1 MAATDFKDYYKIL
14 GVSITATPEEIK
26 RAYRKLARKYHPD
39 LNPNDKT
46 AEARFKEINE
56 AHEVLSDPEKR
67 QKYDQFGQYWQQAAA
82 GVPPTGDFGQG
93 DFGQYSSFD
102 DFINELLGRFG
113 SRGGNRSGNRRVYTY
128 RTTTPSGVQDFA
140 GFSGFDDAFG
150 GFSEMPAQ
158 DTEATIGLTFS
169 EAFHGTQKR
178 LQIGDATITVRIP
191 PGAKPGSRIR
201 VKGKGQI
208 SPFSQQ
214 RGDLYLTIELLP
226 HAFFQFQGED
236 LVCEVPIRPDEAVL
250 GAKIEV
256 PTPDGK
262 VTLTVPPG
270 VDSGQTLRLRGKG
283 WRDSKGKRSDLMVK
297 LKIVTPKSLAANERE
312 CYEKLHHLSTF
323 NPRQTLTE
331 VRL

>member
-1 MAATDFKDYYKIL
+1 MATTDFKDYYEIL
-14 GVSITATPEEIK
+14 GVSKTATPEEIK
-26 RAYRKLARKYHPD
+26 KAYRKLARKYHPD
-39 LNPNDKT
+39 LNPGDQE

-67 QKYDQFGQYWQQAAA
+67 QKYDQFGQYWKQAAA
-82 GVPPTGDFGQG
+82 GTPPPGGAGFEGM

-113 SRGGNRSGNRRVYTY
+113 RGGGTGRRVYTY
-128 RTTTPSGVQDFA
+128 RTTTGPEGFREYVDF
-140 GFSGFDDAFG
+140 GDDPFSRFV
-150 GFSEMPAQ
+150 EMPAQ
-158 DTEATIGLTFS
+158 DTEAAIALTLS

-178 LQIGDATITVRIP
+178 LQIGDETVTVRIP
-191 PGAKPGSRIR
+191 AGAKSGSRIR

-226 HAFFQFQGED
+226 HSFYRFEGNN
-236 LVCEVPIRPDEAVL
+236 LICEIPISPAEAVL
-250 GAKIEV
+250 GAQIKV

-262 VTLTVPPG
+262 VTMSIPPG

-283 WRDSKGKRSDLMVK
+283 WRDPKGNRTDLLVR
-297 LKIVTPKSLAANERE
+297 LKIVTPKELSVQERE
-312 CYEKLHHLSTF
+312 CYEKLQQVSSFDPRGAIAEVHL
-323 NPRQTLTE
+323 
-331 VRL
+331 